1 MYGIMESRRW
11 ERYFLISLG
20 IHCLVIIVIAGF
32 GLRASPAR
40 VNNTGEFSIQLVNS
54 SEASMQGNSS
64 LAEAAASFSNP
75 VASKQI
81 FPQKETSVYEPEKLE
96 RSINTNDGLE
106 AVQVSE
112 ANTNNSQITG
122 NADNSSE
129 SGRQITGRGMATA
142 EQSSSQE
149 AGNGMFSNGNFLSN
163 GDGSYTALDAE
174 GISYTIIRDADAKYP
189 EEARSIGYS
198 RVVSVQAKIL
208 VGLDGFVEN
217 VEIVNSV
224 PNLGFKESAIQALR
238 KMQFAPIYYKNHN
251 VKMYFIKKIYF
262 QP

>member
-1 MYGIMESRRW
+1 MYGIVESKHW

-20 IHCLVIIVIAGF
+20 LHCLVIMVIAGF
-32 GLRASPAR
+32 GFRASPVR

-54 SEASMQGNSS
+54 SEVSMQGSSS
-64 LAEAAASFSNP
+64 LTEAAASFSNP
-75 VASKQI
+75 VASKRML
-81 FPQKETSVYEPEKLE
+81 PQKETSIYEPEKLE
-96 RSINTNDGLE
+96 RLINPHDEVEAAQISETN
-106 AVQVSE
+106 AS
-112 ANTNNSQITG
+112 SQMTG
-122 NADNSSE
+122 NAANSLERAEQS
-129 SGRQITGRGMATA
+129 TGRGTATA

-163 GDGSYTALDAE
+163 GDGSYTALNAE

-198 RVVSVQAKIL
+198 RMVSVQAKIL
-208 VGLDGFVEN
+208 VGLDGLVEN

-224 PNLGFKESAIQALR
+224 PNLGFKESAIQALH

>member
-1 MYGIMESRRW
+1 MYDIVESRHW

-20 IHCLVIIVIAGF
+20 IHCLVIILIAGF
-32 GLRASPAR
+32 GFRASPVR

-54 SEASMQGNSS
+54 SEVSMQGSSS
-64 LAEAAASFSNP
+64 LAEAAVSFSNP
-75 VASKQI
+75 AASTRML
-81 FPQKETSVYEPEKLE
+81 PQKETSPYEPEKLE
-96 RSINTNDGLE
+96 RLINTHDEVE
-106 AVQVSE
+106 AAQISK
-112 ANTNNSQITG
+112 ANTNNSQISG
-122 NADNSSE
+122 NAVNSAERAEQS
-129 SGRQITGRGMATA
+129 TGRGTAAA
-142 EQSSSQE
+142 EQSPSQE

-163 GDGSYTALDAE
+163 GDGSYTALNAE
-174 GISYTIIRDADAKYP
+174 GISYTIIKDADAKYP

-208 VGLDGFVEN
+208 VGLDGLVEN

-251 VKMYFIKKIYF
+251 IKMVFVKKIYF